1 MPTPKQSPYQKHHQI
16 TVNTHHQDGKHTKTL
31 NLSKA
36 NTAHIMGI
44 LNVTPDSFSDGGEFA
59 QLDKAIAHAQQMID
73 EGVTIIDIGGESTRP
88 NADAVALD
96 EELNRVIPV
105 IKALKQRFAK
115 ELTKDLWI
123 SIDTSNPEVMRQAVL
138 AGADIINDVRALK
151 RAGAVE
157 TVAELGVPVILM
169 HMRGEPATM
178 NELAHY
184 EDVMAEIKAELSER
198 IDIARQAGIK
208 PENIILDAGFGFAKE
223 YEHHK
228 TMLNRFDEFLELGYP
243 VMFAISRKRFLG
255 EVLTKSNNKAL
266 IHHKVKDRDPVAM
279 ATAILAVQQG
289 ACIVRTHN
297 VAMTR
302 QGLALLEQLQ

>member
-1 MPTPKQSPYQKHHQI
+1 MTTPKQSLYQKHHHI
-16 TVNTHHQDGKHTKTL
+16 TVNSHYQDGKQTKTL
-31 NLSKA
+31 ELGKA

-44 LNVTPDSFSDGGEFA
+44 LNVTPDSFSDGGEFS

-115 ELTKDLWI
+115 ELTEDLWI

-266 IHHKVKDRDPVAM
+266 IHHDVKDRDPVAM

-302 QGLALLEQLQ
+302 QGLALLEQLA